1 LYDGIEL
8 GRSDGR
14 LDGCV
19 DGCVDGLE
27 DVVGLPEGALLL
39 STVGSRDEVGCVE
52 G

>member
-1 LYDGIEL
+1 LYDGIGL

-19 DGCVDGLE
+19 DGCLDGLE
-27 DVVGLPEGALLL
+27 ALLL
-39 STVGSRDEVGCVE
+39 FTVGSRDEVGCVE